1 MNITALRARG
11 ILDSRGNPTIE
22 VDCTL
27 AGGAVGRA
35 AVPSGAST
43 GTHEAVELR
52 DRNPKQYHGQGVEQA
67 ILHVHQEISKAV
79 TGVDWKDQAQLDQ
92 ALIKLDGTANKSR
105 LGANAILAVSLA
117 FLKAQ
122 SVAAN
127 QPLYQYLH
135 QTFAPDRPLRLPLPL
150 INVLNGGVHAR
161 GGSDIQEIMLVP
173 VGAKRWTDAIRMVS
187 EIFQTLKTM
196 LAAAGQPT
204 TVGDEGGF
212 APHLTKGN
220 SEALDWL
227 VAAIEEAGYRPGQD
241 TAIAIDVAASE
252 LYRSKCYHLAQ
263 DQTELTSADQVN
275 WLEQLIKK
283 YPIVSV
289 EDGLAEDDVIGWQ
302 TLTKKLGAKVQLVG
316 DDLFVTDPKRLKA
329 GIKKGLANSVL
340 IKPNQIGTFTEML
353 ATVRLAQQSGYRT
366 IMSHRSG
373 ETEDTTIA
381 HLAVGLG
388 MSQIKT
394 GSVSRG
400 ERTAKYNELTRIG
413 EQLASN
419 PPFAGGDALKR
430 A

>member
-1 MNITALRARG
+1 
-11 ILDSRGNPTIE
+11 
-22 VDCTL
+22 
-27 AGGAVGRA
+27 
-35 AVPSGAST
+35 
-43 GTHEAVELR
+43 
-52 DRNPKQYHGQGVEQA
+52 
-67 ILHVHQEISKAV
+67 
-79 TGVDWKDQAQLDQ
+79 
-92 ALIKLDGTANKSR
+92 
-105 LGANAILAVSLA
+105 
-117 FLKAQ
+117 
-122 SVAAN
+122 
-127 QPLYQYLH
+127 
-135 QTFAPDRPLRLPLPL
+135 
-150 INVLNGGVHAR
+150 
-161 GGSDIQEIMLVP
+161 
-173 VGAKRWTDAIRMVS
+173 MVS